1 MSYVYKTYQP
11 EWDTDSGYSFVKVGP
26 WEATDEGF
34 QNLILDGGRHL
45 LAIPEEAL
53 DALEIKEVHDF
64 QDATEEEIALL
75 PTPEISTPEPVE

>member
-1 MSYVYKTYQP
+1 MSYIYKTYQP
-11 EWDTDSGYSFVKVGP
+11 EWDMESGWSFIKVGP

-34 QNLILDGGRHL
+34 QNLVLDGGRHL

-75 PTPEISTPEPVE
+75 SAPETSTPEPAE

>member
-1 MSYVYKTYQP
+1 MSYIYKTYQP
-11 EWDTDSGYSFVKVGP
+11 EWDMESGWSFIKVGA
-26 WEATDEGF
+26 WEGDAPFD
-34 QNLILDGGRHL
+34 NIVLDGGRHL

-75 PTPEISTPEPVE
+75 PEPESSTPEPVE